1 MSLGEA
7 ALSAFLQIV
16 FDKLMSPNL
25 LNFFRQ
31 TNIHETLKKWSK
43 ILLKI
48 QAVIFDAEQK
58 KMNNNNNK
66 LVIMWLDELQDLA
79 YDLDDILDEICTE
92 AQLSES
98 PIENEDKPGILRNF
112 IPDYF
117 NALNSTKFCFNR
129 KIENTSMRLQ
139 DIVTQKDELGLLD
152 FGVKDRNEV
161 KGWRKSEST
170 SLVCEPHV
178 YGRDEEKDKIIDLL
192 LDDGGNC
199 SDFCVIPIV
208 GKGGIGKTTLSQ
220 LVYNDERV
228 KKHFDTKAWVCVS
241 IEFDVLRITTAIM
254 NLITGGNT
262 SYSTLNQAQVA
273 LHEALVDKRYFIV
286 FDDVWSE
293 KYEDWNSLRIPLR
306 AGTKGSRILVTTRSR
321 ISASIMGT
329 SRIHFSLEPLSDND
343 CWNLLQQHAF
353 DGVDVTTN
361 PNIVILGK
369 KVSEKCKGLPLAAKT
384 LGGLLKS
391 KAEVDEWEEILH
403 SDIWKLQDSDV
414 LPVLRLSY
422 NYLPP
427 EVKRCF
433 AYCSILPKDYEFQ
446 EREVILFWMA
456 DGLLLHQE
464 SKKHMEDLG
473 HDYFHGLVSRSFFEP
488 SKIDD
493 SRYKMHDLVNDL
505 AQWAA
510 GDICLRLDD
519 MEKTLVC
526 GPDNRIRHLSFIRRK
541 HETVTRFEDRRDI
554 TSLRTFASFSLN
566 YCGWSFLA
574 RNIGIDL
581 IPKFGVLR
589 VLSLSWYYIMKLPDS
604 IGDLK
609 HLRYLDISGTK
620 VKELPET
627 IGNLCNLQTL
637 LLAHCELL
645 EKLPTSTRKLVN
657 LRHLDI
663 SETTSLQEMPVGI
676 GTLVN
681 LKTLS
686 RFIVG
691 NVDGR
696 GIGELKNLRNLRGM
710 LFVSRLDNVVSI
722 KDALQTRLDDKLDLS
737 GLQIEWA
744 RNFDLRDGE
753 FEKNLLTLLRPPK
766 KLKEYR
772 LKCYGGEDFP
782 SWLGEP
788 SFTNMVTLTL
798 KDCKNCRF
806 LPSLGKLPSLKK
818 LHIEGITRVKS
829 VGVEFYGENCSK
841 PFPSLKTLHF
851 QRMEE
856 WEEWFPPRVDE
867 SFPNLEKLLVI
878 NCPSLRKELPM
889 HLPSLKK
896 LEISKCLQ
904 LVVSPLSFP
913 VLRELKIRE
922 CQAIVPEPATI
933 DISNLKTLEIFQIS
947 ELICLKEELIAQFTK
962 LDTLHIENCMELAS
976 LWCCEKTLE
985 EGLPLLRNLVIV
997 NCPKLLF
1004 FPCEFQREQQ
1014 RQMLFHGKLESL
1026 TLQGCEKLEIL
1037 PLDLV
1042 NLRAL
1047 SITNCSKLNSLF
1059 KNVLQSNIKKLNIR
1073 FCNSLESATE
1083 WISSCSSLVSL
1094 SISGCPSL
1102 LSINQ
1107 IPHTLQSMEII
1118 CCEKLQL
1125 VADEGVL
1132 AHTPSSSSLI
1142 KVPSSLESLR
1152 IGRCP
1157 ALTSFLGNGNLP
1169 ITLKMLDVYDCQNLE
1184 SLPIGEIGST
1194 IFHLEK
1200 LKISR
1205 CEKFRIFR
1213 GGLEKLIFLTTLE
1226 ISSCINLVQF
1236 GDRVLLPSGLKQ
1248 LNIHDCVNLEALPNQ
1263 LVNLKLLQELK
1274 ISSCP
1279 KVLFF
1284 PESGLPPNLTLL
1296 WLIDVNTEGPI
1307 SNWGLCRIT
1316 TLKELRVDSVGCL
1329 RSLETFPEESMD
1341 LPASL
1346 TFLRI
1351 GELYNLKYLS
1361 VGSITNLI
1369 SLTIRNCPK
1378 LILLTDTDLCHSLL
1392 QIHIYNCSCLK
1403 QQWLGDKARVWPM
1416 LSRIPCVIMDDHL
1429 YSPSKL

>member
-1 MSLGEA
+1 
-7 ALSAFLQIV
+7 
-16 FDKLMSPNL
+16 
-25 LNFFRQ
+25 
-31 TNIHETLKKWSK
+31 
-43 ILLKI
+43 
-48 QAVIFDAEQK
+48 
-58 KMNNNNNK
+58 MNNNNNK

-98 PIENEDKPGILRNF
+98 PIENEDKP
-112 IPDYF
+112 
-117 NALNSTKFCFNR
+117 
-129 KIENTSMRLQ
+129 
-139 DIVTQKDELGLLD
+139 D

-228 KKHFDTKAWVCVS
+228 KKHFDTKAW
-241 IEFDVLRITTAIM
+241 
-254 NLITGGNT
+254 
-262 SYSTLNQAQVA
+262 AQVA

-361 PNIVILGK
+361 PNIVIL
-369 KVSEKCKGLPLAAKT
+369 
-384 LGGLLKS
+384 
-391 KAEVDEWEEILH
+391 
-403 SDIWKLQDSDV
+403 
-414 LPVLRLSY
+414 
-422 NYLPP
+422 

-696 GIGELKNLRNLRGM
+696 GIGELKNLRNLRGL

-772 LKCYGGEDFP
+772 LNCYGGEDFP

-985 EGLPLLRNLVIV
+985 EGLPLLHNLVIV

-1102 LSINQ
+1102 LSIDQ

-1118 CCEKLQL
+1118 
-1125 VADEGVL
+1125 
-1132 AHTPSSSSLI
+1132 
-1142 KVPSSLESLR
+1142 
-1152 IGRCP
+1152 
-1157 ALTSFLGNGNLP
+1157 
-1169 ITLKMLDVYDCQNLE
+1169 KM
-1184 SLPIGEIGST
+1184 
-1194 IFHLEK
+1194 
-1200 LKISR
+1200 
-1205 CEKFRIFR
+1205 
-1213 GGLEKLIFLTTLE
+1213 
-1226 ISSCINLVQF
+1226 
-1236 GDRVLLPSGLKQ
+1236 
-1248 LNIHDCVNLEALPNQ
+1248 
-1263 LVNLKLLQELK
+1263 
-1274 ISSCP
+1274 
-1279 KVLFF
+1279 
-1284 PESGLPPNLTLL
+1284 
-1296 WLIDVNTEGPI
+1296 
-1307 SNWGLCRIT
+1307 
-1316 TLKELRVDSVGCL
+1316 
-1329 RSLETFPEESMD
+1329 
-1341 LPASL
+1341 
-1346 TFLRI
+1346 
-1351 GELYNLKYLS
+1351 
-1361 VGSITNLI
+1361 
-1369 SLTIRNCPK
+1369 
-1378 LILLTDTDLCHSLL
+1378 
-1392 QIHIYNCSCLK
+1392 
-1403 QQWLGDKARVWPM
+1403 
-1416 LSRIPCVIMDDHL
+1416 
-1429 YSPSKL
+1429 

>member
-7 ALSAFLQIV
+7 ALSAFLQVV

-25 LNFFRQ
+25 LYFFRL

-43 ILLKI
+43 TLLKI
-48 QAVIFDAEQK
+48 QAAISDAEQK
-58 KMNNNNNK
+58 KMNNNNNNK

-92 AQLSES
+92 AHLSES
-98 PIENEDKPGILRNF
+98 PIENEDNPGILRNF

-129 KIENTSMRLQ
+129 KIELEIENISMRLQ

-152 FGVKDRNEV
+152 FGVEDRNEM

-178 YGRDEEKDKIIDLL
+178 YGRDEEKDKVIDLL
-192 LDDGGNC
+192 LDDEGNC

-228 KKHFDTKAWVCVS
+228 KKHFDIKAWVCVS

-254 NLITGGNT
+254 NLITG
-262 SYSTLNQAQVA
+262 
-273 LHEALVDKRYFIV
+273 
-286 FDDVWSE
+286 
-293 KYEDWNSLRIPLR
+293 
-306 AGTKGSRILVTTRSR
+306 
-321 ISASIMGT
+321 
-329 SRIHFSLEPLSDND
+329 DND

-427 EVKRCF
+427 E
-433 AYCSILPKDYEFQ
+433 
-446 EREVILFWMA
+446 
-456 DGLLLHQE
+456 
-464 SKKHMEDLG
+464 
-473 HDYFHGLVSRSFFEP
+473 
-488 SKIDD
+488 IDD

-526 GPDNRIRHLSFIRRK
+526 GPDNRIRHLSFNRRK
-541 HETVTRFEDRRDI
+541 HETVTRFEDLRDI

-627 IGNLCNLQTL
+627 IGKLCNLQTL

-645 EKLPTSTRKLVN
+645 EKLPTSTRNLVN

-710 LFVSRLDNVVSI
+710 LFVSGLGNVVSI

-737 GLQIEWA
+737 GLQVEWA
-744 RNFDLRDGE
+744 GNFDLRDGE

-856 WEEWFPPRVDE
+856 WEEWFPPIVDE
-867 SFPNLEKLLVI
+867 SFPKLEKLLVI
-878 NCPSLRKELPM
+878 NCPSLHKELPM
-889 HLPSLKK
+889 HLPSLKT

-904 LVVSPLSFP
+904 LMVSPLSFP

-922 CQAIVPEPATI
+922 CQAILPESAAI
-933 DISNLKTLEIFQIS
+933 DISNLKTLEISQLS

-1004 FPCEFQREQQ
+1004 LPCEFPREQQ
-1014 RQMLFHGKLESL
+1014 RQMLCHGKLESL

-1102 LSINQ
+1102 LSIDQ

-1118 CCEKLQL
+1118 CCEKLQM

-1152 IGRCP
+1152 IGGCP

-1169 ITLKMLDVYDCQNLE
+1169 ITLKTLDVYDCQNLE

-1213 GGLEKLIFLTTLE
+1213 GGLEKLIFLTSLE

-1236 GDRVLLPSGLKQ
+1236 GDGVLLPSGLKE
-1248 LNIHDCVNLEALPNQ
+1248 LNIHDCVSLEALPNQ

-1279 KVLFF
+1279 KVLFL

-1296 WLIDVNTEGPI
+1296 WLSDVNIEGPL

-1316 TLKELRVDSVGCL
+1316 TLKDLRVDSVGCL
-1329 RSLETFPEESMD
+1329 RSLEAFPEESMD

-1392 QIHIYNCSCLK
+1392 QIHIYKCSCLK